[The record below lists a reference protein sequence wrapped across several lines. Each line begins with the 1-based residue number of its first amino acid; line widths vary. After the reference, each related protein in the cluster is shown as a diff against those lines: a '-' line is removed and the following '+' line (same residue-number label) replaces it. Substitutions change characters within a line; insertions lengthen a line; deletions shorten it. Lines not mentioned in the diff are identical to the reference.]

1 MKRAC
6 IYTRVSTEKQDI
18 EGYSLEE
25 QATRCRAA
33 ITAQGWEYI
42 ATFSDPGISGK
53 TMDRPG
59 LLAMFRKIDAGEI
72 DAVVVLKLDRLS
84 RSQKDTLT
92 IIEDVFIAKNITFLS
107 VTETLD
113 TSTPWGRAMIGI
125 LASFGQLE
133 RENIVQRTTMG
144 RNAKAAQGGYAGGKP
159 PLGYKATDEG
169 LVIEES
175 EAEIVRAI
183 FELKE
188 QGLSQVK
195 TAKELNARGYRR
207 RDGKEFTNSTVQVVL
222 ENKDTYLGN
231 WKYGDVYIK
240 NHHEPILI

>member
-1 MKRAC
+1 MKKAC

-25 QATRCRAA
+25 QEARCKGA
-33 ITAQGWEYI
+33 ITAQGWEYVG
-42 ATFSDPGISGK
+42 TFSDPGISGK
-53 TMDRPG
+53 TMERPG
-59 LLAMFRKIDAGEI
+59 LKKMLHSIDAGEI

-92 IIEDVFIAKNITFLS
+92 IIEDTFIAKNITFVS

-144 RNAKAAQGGYAGGKP
+144 RNAKAAQGGYAGGRP
-159 PLGYKATDEG
+159 PLGYKATPEG
-169 LVIEES
+169 LAVVEA
-175 EAEIVRAI
+175 EAEIVRLI
-183 FELKE
+183 FELKK
-188 QGLSQVK
+188 QGYSQVR
-195 TAKELNARGYRR
+195 TAKELCDRGYTR
-207 RDGKEFTNSTVQVVL
+207 RDGRPFSHSTVEVVL
-222 ENKDTYLGN
+222 NNKDMYLGN
-231 WKYGDVYIK
+231 WKYGEVYIE
-240 NHHEPILI
+240 NHHEAIL